1 MAENITYAEMNLT
14 TGIGKGQKTNTVHL
28 QDENLGVTYAA
39 VKRLPKIKKEKSP
52 KSQKGSG
59 VRGDTVTYAALLGM
73 NREGS
78 KKGEEREKDQLED
91 KRTKDT
97 YLELNTNA
105 EHSIWK
111 QRVFQGRRFSVILVP
126 SLAAMCLVLL
136 ISTITGFVF
145 CAGAN
150 TRPGNGS
157 AMSSA
162 SDSFSSC
169 PDPWILISNKCYL
182 FSENLKNQ
190 RDSEDDCERQKAK
203 LAMVKNGTIL
213 KLVKTTKQ
221 EFWIGLMSRGTEHNG
236 AWTGKWDDESI
247 ETVTEGQGSC
257 AKISADRLVKENCLK
272 ELHWIC
278 EKKPPQ

>member
-1 MAENITYAEMNLT
+1 MEENITYAEMNLT

-28 QDENLGVTYAA
+28 QDENLGVTYAE
-39 VKRLPKIKKEKSP
+39 VKRLPEIKKEKSP
-52 KSQKGSG
+52 KS
-59 VRGDTVTYAALLGM
+59 R
-73 NREGS
+73 
-78 KKGEEREKDQLED
+78 KDQWED

-97 YLELNTNA
+97 YLALNTSE
-105 EHSIWK
+105 EHSLWK
-111 QRVFQGRRFSVILVP
+111 QRVFQGRRCSVILVP

-136 ISTITGFVF
+136 ISTITGFVS
-145 CAGAN
+145 CAGSN

-157 AMSSA
+157 AVSFA

-169 PDPWILISNKCYL
+169 LDPWILITNKCYL

-221 EFWIGLMSRGTEHNG
+221 EFWIGLISRGTNHNG
-236 AWTGKWDDESI
+236 EWTGKWDDESI
-247 ETVTEGQGSC
+247 E
-257 AKISADRLVKENCLK
+257 
-272 ELHWIC
+272 
-278 EKKPPQ
+278 